1 MTLLNAP
8 SSAWTFILCFK
19 LVLYWFICEIA
30 VHTTLQTKRQDS
42 YRLFTDFQADGV
54 VQVLSYVFLAHWIS
68 GMRTQLQLLM
78 LLSIWSEINYVWFYA
93 VFYFFSCKYVAYF
106 QNKTTRLV
114 DLLRLLFLST
124 AANRYISPAAMPYQP
139 PFHTNCYT
147 PQAAKPYKPPYHRNR
162 CG

>member
-1 MTLLNAP
+1 M
-8 SSAWTFILCFK
+8 
-19 LVLYWFICEIA
+19 
-30 VHTTLQTKRQDS
+30 HTTLQTKRQDS

-114 DLLRLLFLST
+114 DLLRLLF
-124 AANRYISPAAMPYQP
+124 YQP
-139 PFHTNCYT
+139 PPTAISHRQPCLTNRHSTPTATPRRLPNHTNLHTIEIGVDSSTSGCSIILANMLRKNVNAT
-147 PQAAKPYKPPYHRNR
+147 LF
-162 CG
+162 